1 MQTGKQK
8 IDFFKKDFEKY
19 MKKARENYD
28 YLSKISNGL
37 RAGNQNQIFLLSD
50 NFIAFEY
57 RKDKSLRTSKLEA
70 FAYGLSKK
78 NKKAISE
85 CTPMS
90 RSSTSQTIG
99 VEILDQDKHM
109 ITRRYRIVVSEPIDS
124 NCTKIELI
132 SNKFQ
137 YLFDSLNGTK
147 YGTK

>member
-8 IDFFKKDFEKY
+8 IDFFKKDFEEY

-37 RAGNQNQIFLLSD
+37 RAGNKNQIFLLSD

-57 RKDKSLRTSKLEA
+57 HKQSIGFGLEA

-78 NKKAISE
+78 NKKAISQ

-90 RSSTSQTIG
+90 RSVDTQNIRVTMSDSNSM
-99 VEILDQDKHM
+99 VE
-109 ITRRYRIVVSEPIDS
+109 RYRIVVSEPVDS
-124 NCTKIELI
+124 NCTNIELI

-137 YLFDSLNGTK
+137 YLFDSLNKGR
-147 YGTK
+147 

>member
-8 IDFFKKDFEKY
+8 IDFFKKDFEEY

-37 RAGNQNQIFLLSD
+37 RAGNQNQVFLLSD

-57 RKDKSLRTSKLEA
+57 CKDKSWQTSKLKA

-90 RSSTSQTIG
+90 RSITSQIIG
-99 VEILDQDKHM
+99 LDILDQDKNM
-109 ITRRYRIVVSEPIDS
+109 ITRYRIVVSEPDES
-124 NCTKIELI
+124 NCTNIELI
-132 SNKFQ
+132 SDKFQ
-137 YLFDSLNGTK
+137 YLFNSLNGTK
-147 YGTK
+147 

>member
-8 IDFFKKDFEKY
+8 IDFFKKDFEEY

-28 YLSKISNGL
+28 YLSKISNCL
-37 RAGNQNQIFLLSD
+37 RAGNQNQVFLLSD

-57 RKDKSLRTSKLEA
+57 NKQSIGFGLEA

-78 NKKAISE
+78 NKKAISQ

-90 RSSTSQTIG
+90 RSGTSQTIG
-99 VEILDQDKHM
+99 VEISCQNKHM
-109 ITRRYRIVVSEPIDS
+109 VERYRIVVSEPVDS
-124 NCTKIELI
+124 NCTNIQSI

-137 YLFDSLNGTK
+137 CLFNSLNGTK
-147 YGTK
+147 

>member
-8 IDFFKKDFEKY
+8 IDFFKKDFEEY
-19 MKKARENYD
+19 MKKARENDD

-37 RAGNQNQIFLLSD
+37 RAGNENQIFLLSD

-57 RKDKSLRTSKLEA
+57 HKQSRDFGLRA

-78 NKKAISE
+78 NKKAIYQ
-85 CTPMS
+85 CTPTS
-90 RSSTSQTIG
+90 RSINTQTIG
-99 VEILDQDKHM
+99 VTMSDSNSMVE
-109 ITRRYRIVVSEPIDS
+109 RYRIVVSEPVDS
-124 NCTKIELI
+124 NCTNIELI

-147 YGTK
+147 

>member
-8 IDFFKKDFEKY
+8 IDFFKKDFEEY
-19 MKKARENYD
+19 MKKARENDD
-28 YLSKISNGL
+28 YLSKISNCL

-57 RKDKSLRTSKLEA
+57 CKDKSWQTSKLKA

-90 RSSTSQTIG
+90 RSIESQTIG
-99 VEILDQDKHM
+99 LEIQDKDKHM
-109 ITRRYRIVVSEPIDS
+109 ISRYRIVVSEPANS
-124 NCTKIELI
+124 NCKNIELI

-137 YLFDSLNGTK
+137 YLFNSLNGTK
-147 YGTK
+147 

>member
-8 IDFFKKDFEKY
+8 IDFFKKDFEEY
-19 MKKARENYD
+19 MRKARENYD
-28 YLSKISNGL
+28 YLSKISNCL
-37 RAGNQNQIFLLSD
+37 RAGNQNQVFLLSD

-57 RKDKSLRTSKLEA
+57 CKQSGGFRLEA

-90 RSSTSQTIG
+90 RSGTSQTIG
-99 VEILDQDKHM
+99 VEISDQDKHM

-124 NCTKIELI
+124 NCKNIELI

-137 YLFDSLNGTK
+137 YLFDSLNKGR
-147 YGTK
+147 

>member
-8 IDFFKKDFEKY
+8 IDFFKKDFEEY
-19 MKKARENYD
+19 MKKARENDD

-57 RKDKSLRTSKLEA
+57 CKDKSWTTSKLRA

-90 RSSTSQTIG
+90 RSITSQNIG
-99 VEILDQDKHM
+99 LDISGQDKHM
-109 ITRRYRIVVSEPIDS
+109 ITRYRIVVSEPAES
-124 NCTKIELI
+124 NCKNIQSI

-137 YLFDSLNGTK
+137 YLFNSLNGTK
-147 YGTK
+147 

>member
-8 IDFFKKDFEKY
+8 IDFFKKDFEEY

-37 RAGNQNQIFLLSD
+37 RAGNQNQVFLLSD

-57 RKDKSLRTSKLEA
+57 HKQSRGFGLEA

-78 NKKAISE
+78 NKKAISQ

-90 RSSTSQTIG
+90 RSVNTQAIG
-99 VEILDQDKHM
+99 VTMPDSNSMVE
-109 ITRRYRIVVSEPIDS
+109 RYRIVVSEPVDS
-124 NCTKIELI
+124 NCTNIELI

-137 YLFDSLNGTK
+137 YLFDSLNEGR
-147 YGTK
+147 

>member
-8 IDFFKKDFEKY
+8 IDFFKKDFEEY
-19 MKKARENYD
+19 MKKARENDD
-28 YLSKISNGL
+28 YLSKISNCL
-37 RAGNQNQIFLLSD
+37 RAGNQNQVFLLSD

-57 RKDKSLRTSKLEA
+57 CKDNGWRTSKLKA

-90 RSSTSQTIG
+90 RSITSQNIG
-99 VEILDQDKHM
+99 LEISDQNKHM
-109 ITRRYRIVVSEPIDS
+109 ITRYRIVVPEPAES
-124 NCTKIELI
+124 NCTNIQSI

-137 YLFDSLNGTK
+137 YLFNSLNGTK
-147 YGTK
+147 

>member
-8 IDFFKKDFEKY
+8 IDFFKKDFEEY
-19 MKKARENYD
+19 MRKARENYD
-28 YLSKISNGL
+28 YLSKISNCL
-37 RAGNQNQIFLLSD
+37 RAGNQNQVFLLSD

-57 RKDKSLRTSKLEA
+57 SKDKSLRTSKLRA

-85 CTPMS
+85 CTPSS
-90 RSSTSQTIG
+90 RSGTSQTIG
-99 VEILDQDKHM
+99 VEISDQDKHM

-124 NCTKIELI
+124 NCKNIELI

-137 YLFDSLNGTK
+137 YLFDSLNKGR
-147 YGTK
+147 

>member
-8 IDFFKKDFEKY
+8 IDFFKKDFEEY

-28 YLSKISNGL
+28 YLSKISNCL

-57 RKDKSLRTSKLEA
+57 CKDKNWQTSKLKA

-90 RSSTSQTIG
+90 RSIESQTIG
-99 VEILDQDKHM
+99 LKIQDQDKHM
-109 ITRRYRIVVSEPIDS
+109 ITRYRIVVSEPAEG
-124 NCTKIELI
+124 NCTNIQSI

-137 YLFDSLNGTK
+137 YLFNSLNGTK
-147 YGTK
+147 

>member
-19 MKKARENYD
+19 MKKARENDD
-28 YLSKISNGL
+28 YLSKISNCL

-57 RKDKSLRTSKLEA
+57 CKDKSWTTSKLRA

-90 RSSTSQTIG
+90 RSITSQTIG
-99 VEILDQDKHM
+99 LDISGQDKHM
-109 ITRRYRIVVSEPIDS
+109 ITRYRIVVSEPAES
-124 NCTKIELI
+124 NCKNIELI

-137 YLFDSLNGTK
+137 YLFNSLNGTK
-147 YGTK
+147 

>member
-8 IDFFKKDFEKY
+8 IDFFKKDFEEY
-19 MKKARENYD
+19 MKKARENDD
-28 YLSKISNGL
+28 YLSKISNCL
-37 RAGNQNQIFLLSD
+37 RAGNQNQVFLLSD

-57 RKDKSLRTSKLEA
+57 CKDNGWRTSKLRA

-90 RSSTSQTIG
+90 RSITSQNIG
-99 VEILDQDKHM
+99 LDISGQDKHM
-109 ITRRYRIVVSEPIDS
+109 ITRYRIVVSEPAES
-124 NCTKIELI
+124 NCTNIQSI

-137 YLFDSLNGTK
+137 YLFNSLNGEK
-147 YGTK
+147 

>member
-19 MKKARENYD
+19 MKKARENDD
-28 YLSKISNGL
+28 YLLKISNCL

-57 RKDKSLRTSKLEA
+57 CKDKSWTTSKLRA

-90 RSSTSQTIG
+90 RSINSQTIG
-99 VEILDQDKHM
+99 LEISDQDKHM
-109 ITRRYRIVVSEPIDS
+109 VRRYRIVVSEPVDS
-124 NCTKIELI
+124 NCINIELI

-137 YLFDSLNGTK
+137 YLFNSLNGTK
-147 YGTK
+147 

>member
-1 MQTGKQK
+1 MQTEKQK
-8 IDFFKKDFEKY
+8 IDFFKKDFEEY
-19 MKKARENYD
+19 MKKARENDD
-28 YLSKISNGL
+28 YLSKISNCL
-37 RAGNQNQIFLLSD
+37 RAGNQNQVFLLSD

-57 RKDKSLRTSKLEA
+57 CKDNGWRTSKLKA

-99 VEILDQDKHM
+99 VEILCQNRH
-109 ITRRYRIVVSEPIDS
+109 IVERYRIVVSEPANS
-124 NCTKIELI
+124 NCKNIELI

-137 YLFDSLNGTK
+137 YLFDSLNEGR
-147 YGTK
+147 

>member
-8 IDFFKKDFEKY
+8 IDFFKKDFEEY

-57 RKDKSLRTSKLEA
+57 CKDKSWQTSKLKA

-90 RSSTSQTIG
+90 RSITSQNIG
-99 VEILDQDKHM
+99 LDILEQDKNM
-109 ITRRYRIVVSEPIDS
+109 IGRYRIVVSEPVDS
-124 NCTKIELI
+124 NCTNIELI

-137 YLFDSLNGTK
+137 YLFNSLNGTK
-147 YGTK
+147 

>member
-1 MQTGKQK
+1 MQIEKRK
-8 IDFFKKDFEKY
+8 IDFFKKDFEEY
-19 MKKARENYD
+19 MKKARENDD
-28 YLSKISNGL
+28 YLSKISNCL

-57 RKDKSLRTSKLEA
+57 CKDKSWTTSKLRA

-90 RSSTSQTIG
+90 RSINSQTIG
-99 VEILDQDKHM
+99 LEISDMNTM
-109 ITRRYRIVVSEPIDS
+109 ITRYTIVASEPVDS
-124 NCTKIELI
+124 NCTNIEQI

-137 YLFDSLNGTK
+137 DLFNSLNGTK
-147 YGTK
+147 

>member
-19 MKKARENYD
+19 MKKARENDD

-57 RKDKSLRTSKLEA
+57 YKDKSLNTFKLRA

-90 RSSTSQTIG
+90 RSIESQTIG
-99 VEILDQDKHM
+99 LEISDMNTM
-109 ITRRYRIVVSEPIDS
+109 ITRYTIVVSEPAES
-124 NCTKIELI
+124 NCTNIELI

-137 YLFDSLNGTK
+137 YLFNSLNGTK
-147 YGTK
+147 

>member
-1 MQTGKQK
+1 MQTEKQK
-8 IDFFKKDFEKY
+8 IDFFKKDFEEY
-19 MKKARENYD
+19 IKKARENDD
-28 YLSKISNGL
+28 YLSKISNCL

-57 RKDKSLRTSKLEA
+57 CKDKSWTTSKLRA

-90 RSSTSQTIG
+90 RSINSQTIG
-99 VEILDQDKHM
+99 LEISDMNTM
-109 ITRRYRIVVSEPIDS
+109 ITRYRIVASEPKES
-124 NCTKIELI
+124 NCINIELI

-137 YLFDSLNGTK
+137 DLFNSLNGTK
-147 YGTK
+147 

>member
-8 IDFFKKDFEKY
+8 IDFFKKDFEEY

-28 YLSKISNGL
+28 YLSKISNCL

-57 RKDKSLRTSKLEA
+57 CKDKSLRTSKLRA

-90 RSSTSQTIG
+90 RSIHSQTIG
-99 VEILDQDKHM
+99 LEISDMNTM
-109 ITRRYRIVVSEPIDS
+109 ITRYRIVASEPVDS
-124 NCTKIELI
+124 NCTNIEQI

-137 YLFDSLNGTK
+137 DLFNSLDGTK
-147 YGTK
+147 

>member
-19 MKKARENYD
+19 MKKARENDD
-28 YLSKISNGL
+28 YLSKISNCL

-57 RKDKSLRTSKLEA
+57 CKDNGWRTSKLRA

-90 RSSTSQTIG
+90 RSITSQTIG
-99 VEILDQDKHM
+99 LDILDQDKNM
-109 ITRRYRIVVSEPIDS
+109 ITRYRIVVSEPAES
-124 NCTKIELI
+124 NCTNIQSI

-137 YLFDSLNGTK
+137 YLFDSLNKGR
-147 YGTK
+147 

>member
-8 IDFFKKDFEKY
+8 IDFFKKDFEEY
-19 MKKARENYD
+19 MKKARENDD
-28 YLSKISNGL
+28 YLSKISNCL

-57 RKDKSLRTSKLEA
+57 SKDKSLRTSKLRA

-90 RSSTSQTIG
+90 RSIESQTIG
-99 VEILDQDKHM
+99 VEISDQDKNM
-109 ITRRYRIVVSEPIDS
+109 ITRRYRIVVSEPVES
-124 NCTKIELI
+124 NCTNIQSL

-137 YLFDSLNGTK
+137 YLFDSLNKGR
-147 YGTK
+147 

>member
-8 IDFFKKDFEKY
+8 IDFFKKDFEEY

-57 RKDKSLRTSKLEA
+57 RKQSRGFGLEA

-78 NKKAISE
+78 NKKAISQ
-85 CTPMS
+85 CAPMS
-90 RSSTSQTIG
+90 RSVNTQTIG
-99 VEILDQDKHM
+99 VTMLDRNSM
-109 ITRRYRIVVSEPIDS
+109 VERYRIVVSEPVNS
-124 NCTKIELI
+124 NCKNIESI
-132 SNKFQ
+132 SNKFH
-137 YLFDSLNGTK
+137 YLFNSLNGTK
-147 YGTK
+147 

>member
-8 IDFFKKDFEKY
+8 IDFLKKDFEEY
-19 MKKARENYD
+19 MKKARENDD

-57 RKDKSLRTSKLEA
+57 YKDKSWNTFKLIVL
-70 FAYGLSKK
+70 AYGLSKK

-90 RSSTSQTIG
+90 RSIESQTIG
-99 VEILDQDKHM
+99 LEIQDQDKHM
-109 ITRRYRIVVSEPIDS
+109 ITTRYRIVVSEPAEG
-124 NCTKIELI
+124 NCTNIQSI

-137 YLFDSLNGTK
+137 YLFNSLKSGR
-147 YGTK
+147 

>member
-8 IDFFKKDFEKY
+8 IDFFKKDFEEY
-19 MKKARENYD
+19 IKKARENDD

-50 NFIAFEY
+50 NFIIFKYSAHPT
-57 RKDKSLRTSKLEA
+57 TSKLRA

-90 RSSTSQTIG
+90 RSITSQTIG
-99 VEILDQDKHM
+99 LDISGQDKHM
-109 ITRRYRIVVSEPIDS
+109 TIYKIVVSEPADG
-124 NCTKIELI
+124 NCTNIELI

-137 YLFDSLNGTK
+137 YLFNSLNGTK
-147 YGTK
+147 

>member
-8 IDFFKKDFEKY
+8 IDFFKKDFEEY

-28 YLSKISNGL
+28 YLSKISNCL

-57 RKDKSLRTSKLEA
+57 HKQSRGFGLEA

-78 NKKAISE
+78 NKKAISQ
-85 CTPMS
+85 CTPTS
-90 RSSTSQTIG
+90 RSVNTQTIG
-99 VEILDQDKHM
+99 VTMPDRNSMVE
-109 ITRRYRIVVSEPIDS
+109 RYTIVVSEPVNS
-124 NCTKIELI
+124 NCKNIELI

-137 YLFDSLNGTK
+137 YLFDSLN
-147 YGTK
+147 